1 MSFSTG
7 MSVGFRDSEGITIHD
22 DESPDLVEVAGK
34 IKQLRDT
41 AKQASRAHSADLR
54 EIQNDQQL
62 SDQGRTER
70 ISEIET
76 AYASRRR
83 TGINTENEIIDNK
96 IAELERRLDGYV
108 GYSNNDIIAYRDAQD
123 RAEAVTDKA
132 RAAKLMD
139 RALRSNDRTLAHA
152 LFREAVE
159 HDWTEARLAFTKANP
174 TVATLVNDV
183 QKLRTLRNQFGRG
196 LNYM

>member
-7 MSVGFRDSEGITIHD
+7 MSVTFHDSSGVTIHD
-22 DESPDLVEVAGK
+22 DESPDLVEVASK
-34 IKQLRDT
+34 IKPLRDT
-41 AKQASRAHSADLR
+41 AKQASKAHSAELR

-70 ISEIET
+70 IAEVEATYKSQRRSAINNET
-76 AYASRRR
+76 
-83 TGINTENEIIDNK
+83 EIIDTK
-96 IAELERRLDGYV
+96 ISELERRLDGYV
-108 GYSNNDIIAYRDAQD
+108 GYSSSDIIAYRDAQD
-123 RAEAVTDKA
+123 RAEAVDSA
-132 RAAKLMD
+132 DRATTLMN

-152 LFREAVE
+152 LFRVSVE
-159 HDWTEARLAFTKANP
+159 KQYTEARQAFAKENP